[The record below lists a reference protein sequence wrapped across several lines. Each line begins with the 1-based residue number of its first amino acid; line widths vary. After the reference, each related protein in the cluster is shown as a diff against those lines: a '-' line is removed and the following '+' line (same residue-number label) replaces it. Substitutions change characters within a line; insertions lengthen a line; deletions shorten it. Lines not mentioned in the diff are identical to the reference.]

1 MAESSEK
8 HSDGQEMTFWDH
20 LDVLRGVILR
30 CLAVVLLFT
39 VIAFCLKE
47 EIFNVVLAPKSP
59 DFILYRLLSQLSEKL
74 GFNVVETFDVALINT
89 GLAQQ
94 FMIHMKT
101 AFCVGLIVA
110 SPYLLH
116 QIFCFVSPGLY
127 EKERKYSVRLLA
139 GGYMMFLVGV
149 ALSYFIIFPLTF
161 RFLGTYQVSAEVTNL
176 ISLDSYMSVLI
187 MLCLFMG
194 IMCELPVLSYI
205 ATKAGII
212 DSGFLKKYRRHAI
225 LVILIVCAIITPTS
239 DAFTLLIVSLPI
251 WLLYEASI
259 LVSHS
264 ASGRDEHP
272 VRQQSTGD

>member
-1 MAESSEK
+1 MATGKSSDDINDD
-8 HSDGQEMTFWDH
+8 SGLTFWDH
-20 LDVLRGVILR
+20 LDVLRGVLLR
-30 CLAVVLLFT
+30 ILAVVIVFT
-39 VIAFCLKE
+39 VVAFMLKDE
-47 EIFNVVLAPKSP
+47 VFGIVLAPKSP
-59 DFILYRLLSQLSEKL
+59 DFILYRWLSYVSSKL
-74 GFNVVETFDVALINT
+74 GFNVVDSFNVELINT

-101 AFCVGLIVA
+101 AFCVALIVT
-110 SPYLLH
+110 SPYILH
-116 QIFCFVSPGLY
+116 QLFGFVRPALY
-127 EKERKYSVRLLA
+127 ANERKYSLRLLI
-139 GGYMMFLVGV
+139 GGYIMFLVGV

-161 RFLGTYQVSAEVTNL
+161 RFLGTYQVSSEVTNL
-176 ISLDSYMSVLI
+176 ISLESYMSVLI

-212 DSGFLKKYRRHAI
+212 DSGFLSRYRRHAI

-259 LVSHS
+259 LVS
-264 ASGRDEHP
+264 RK
-272 VRQQSTGD
+272 VV